1 MKSLFAALL
10 LAVVPIMVLAQAK
23 PADPKP
29 AATAPAPKPATA
41 GAPKA
46 AKPPVKAKSGSTAK
60 PPPLARSALKAV
72 EEVTPIDEDLSLTL
86 TPAELEIAKTV
97 YVGEMKCELG
107 ASVLVRP
114 ARREGFFMVITKG
127 ARFMMHPVESRT
139 GAIRLEDP
147 RRGAMWLQLGN
158 KSMLMSQKLGQR
170 LADECQS
177 PQQLTVADDLKRNPR
192 PSILEP
198 MPHHGQGGMHGGMHG
213 GGGGMQGGMHGGG
226 MGGGMPGGTP
236 PAAIPVP
243 GASAPAAAA
252 AAQHSASQPHAHPA
266 PADAAPVP
274 APAVPGSGSPPAR

>member
-1 MKSLFAALL
+1 MQYPLVSSALAIGL
-10 LAVVPIMVLAQAK
+10 LASALPLAAQTAAPPK
-23 PADPKP
+23 AAASASKP
-29 AATAPAPKPATA
+29 AAAAAARPAARA
-41 GAPKA
+41 SGANPR
-46 AKPPVKAKSGSTAK
+46 
-60 PPPLARSALKAV
+60 LARSAQKAV
-72 EEVTPIDEDLSLTL
+72 EERTPIDDDASIQVSAADLEV
-86 TPAELEIAKTV
+86 ARQV
-97 YVGEMKCELG
+97 HVGDIPCELG
-107 ASVLVRP
+107 ASVKITP
-114 ARREGFFMVITKG
+114 ARREGVFVITTKG
-127 ARFMMHPVESRT
+127 YRFLMHPVESRT

-226 MGGGMPGGTP
+226 MRGGMPGGTP